1 MDDTNNN
8 YEKYHLLHNI
18 IGCNISFHS
27 CFISIT
33 TPSPSISSRSLYSN
47 NSSSTV
53 FTSNGCPTIPSLKQ
67 FEIFYSTIHAY
78 LACTVCLF
86 GTGTNLLNS
95 IILTQEQMR
104 NPTNTLLTG
113 IAIVDSLT
121 MLAYGLQVIYLHF
134 ITSPYPDK
142 YPHSQLAVYLIL
154 INHAISIGS
163 HTIST
168 CLLVQLAAFRCW
180 VLYSRKLKYLLSS
193 HHHLTWIMISSQ
205 GRFIIYCY
213 ISAGIIGCLLCMP
226 TFILY
231 QCELI
236 DVRNASVT
244 LKTKEYE
251 GLGNTNNN
259 FNDDDNNNIK
269 IINVETNTT
278 INNDSTITSQYFYW
292 FKLHPNGQLLE
303 RVHFI
308 LYGCFVKLLAS
319 ILIVIFTVLILMVLH
334 DARQRYRKLQTLPI
348 EIKLDN
354 SNMRNNSTNNKIVS
368 NNVIFTRKISA
379 NSLRPITCNNPSNS
393 TVMTRNSDLN
403 NSDYINDLRIRSH
416 QHRIN
421 TNITTSNINLLSTV
435 TTTTTTR
442 NPLFLQISSLAPSNE
457 LRNNELNNSSSRNS
471 NNNNN
476 NNLMITRNRR
486 HSSRLLQ
493 KSRES
498 QHVTIM
504 LIIIVIS
511 FVITEA
517 PQGVFNALVA
527 IKGECF
533 LHTIYLPLGDLLDLL
548 VLLNSSTNF
557 ILYCAMSQVFRVNF
571 VNLLKKLLL
580 FTL

>member
-121 MLAYGLQVIYLHF
+121 VLAYGLQVIYLHF

-278 INNDSTITSQYFYW
+278 INNDSTIT
-292 FKLHPNGQLLE
+292 
-303 RVHFI
+303 
-308 LYGCFVKLLAS
+308 
-319 ILIVIFTVLILMVLH
+319 T
-334 DARQRYRKLQTLPI
+334 
-348 EIKLDN
+348 
-354 SNMRNNSTNNKIVS
+354 
-368 NNVIFTRKISA
+368 

-435 TTTTTTR
+435 TTTTTR

>member
-1 MDDTNNN
+1 MDDTSDN
-8 YEKYHLLHNI
+8 YEKYHLLHNL
-18 IGCNISFHS
+18 IGSNISFHS
-27 CFISIT
+27 SFISIT
-33 TPSPSISSRSLYSN
+33 TPSISSRSLYTT

-53 FTSNGCPTIPSLKQ
+53 STSNGCPIIPSLKQ
-67 FEIFYSTIHAY
+67 FEISYSTIHAY

-104 NPTNTLLTG
+104 NPTNALLTG
-113 IAIVDSLT
+113 VAIVDSFT
-121 MLAYGLQVIYLHF
+121 MLAYSLQVIYLHF
-134 ITSPYPDK
+134 LTSPYPDK

-180 VLYSRKLKYLLSS
+180 VLYSRKLKYLLSL
-193 HHHLTWIMISSQ
+193 HHHLTWIMISSHR
-205 GRFIIYCY
+205 RFIIYCY

-236 DVRNASVT
+236 DVVNSSIT
-244 LKTKEYE
+244 LETKEYDKR
-251 GLGNTNNN
+251 LDNTNNN
-259 FNDDDNNNIK
+259 FNDDNNNNIK
-269 IINVETNTT
+269 IINVEANTT
-278 INNDSTITSQYFYW
+278 INGNSTITNQYFYW
-292 FKLHPNGQLLE
+292 FKLYPNSQLLE

-354 SNMRNNSTNNKIVS
+354 SNIGNNSTNKIVS

-379 NSLRPITCNNPSNS
+379 NLLRPITYNNPSNS
-393 TVMTRNSDLN
+393 IVMTRNSDLN
-403 NSDYINDLRIRSH
+403 NSDYINDLRIKSH
-416 QHRIN
+416 QHRVN
-421 TNITTSNINLLSTV
+421 TNTTNNNIDLLSTV
-435 TTTTTTR
+435 PTTTR
-442 NPLFLQISSLAPSNE
+442 NPLFLQISSLTPSNE
-457 LRNNELNNSSSRNS
+457 LINNELNNSISR
-471 NNNNN
+471 NNNNP
-476 NNLMITRNRR
+476 ITTPNHR

-504 LIIIVIS
+504 LIIVVIS

-517 PQGVFNALVA
+517 PQGVFNTLVA

-548 VLLNSSTNF
+548 VLLNSSINF
-557 ILYCAMSQVFRVNF
+557 ILYCAMSQVFRVKF

-580 FTL
+580 FTLW